1 MLIEKGISIMPKIV
15 IIGLL
20 HLFEVLTLAGNLTV
34 NDVDL
39 LENQMIVSQ
48 MSIEEIEEIV
58 DAQME

>member
-1 MLIEKGISIMPKIV
+1 MPKIV

-34 NDVDL
+34 NAVDL